1 MTQETFAKAKELA
14 HRIHFLEFT
23 KKYMLACFEGKPF
36 GVKIE
41 AAAMGFNSLHPITA
55 LNSRFDT
62 NSLAATDKEDTD
74 YIINAINECI
84 ADLQKQ
90 FDELK

>member
-1 MTQETFAKAKELA
+1 MTQETFAKAKELE
-14 HRIHFLEFT
+14 HRIYFLEFT
-23 KKYMLACFEGKPF
+23 KKYMLSCFEGKPF

-41 AAAMGFNSLHPITA
+41 AAVFGITRTEPINA
-55 LNSRFDT
+55 LNSKFDT

-74 YIINAINECI
+74 YIINSINDRI